1 MVKECTPRTQD
12 GVLSVGERLSAILVA
27 AALRAQGL
35 DAEPCDT
42 TGLIVTDA
50 SFGAASVQMAPT
62 RERVV
67 PHFEQAESLQVVTGF
82 VAGTATGEV
91 TTLGRGGSDYTA
103 TLLGAILDAEAVEI
117 WTDVNGV
124 MSADPRIV
132 KEAFSLES
140 VSYDELME
148 LSHWGAKVMHPA
160 AVQPAREKGLLIL
173 IRNTLNR

>member
-1 MVKECTPRTQD
+1 
-12 GVLSVGERLSAILVA
+12 
-27 AALRAQGL
+27 
-35 DAEPCDT
+35 
-42 TGLIVTDA
+42 
-50 SFGAASVQMAPT
+50 MAPT

-82 VAGTATGEV
+82 VAGTATGEI

-132 KEAFSLES
+132 KEAFSLDS
-140 VSYDELME
+140 LSYDELME
-148 LSHWGAKVMHPA
+148 LSLGCQGDASGGRT
-160 AVQPAREKGLLIL
+160 ARQGERPSGPHS
-173 IRNTLNR
+173 